1 MKFQQIRSATVKI
14 TYAGKTFLIDPWLA
28 PRYMAGCLGIV
39 PVITGLNRKGDKRKA
54 PIIAECST
62 WEAVNLKHKWTMC
75 PRTPLPFSV
84 GKINSGVDA
93 YICTHAHMD
102 HIGLA
107 PNGKGC
113 EGLKKN
119 VPIYRGRR
127 PSISAATPSGATTSG
142 RRSRST
148 SPTSSSR
155 TTAPPCS
162 RPTAASSWT
171 WTISRT

>member
-39 PVITGLNRKGDKRKA
+39 PIIAGVNRKGDKRKA
-54 PIIAECST
+54 PIIEECST

-84 GKINSGVDA
+84 GKINADVDA

-102 HIGLA
+102 HIGLG

-119 VPIYRGRR
+119 VPIYAINRR
-127 PSISAATPSGATTSG
+127 DADFLEFSGMKDVRVVALRMSLREYEHG
-142 RRSRST
+142 ED
-148 SPTSSSR
+148 
-155 TTAPPCS
+155 A
-162 RPTAASSWT
+162 
-171 WTISRT
+171 